1 MNPLPRET
9 HVRQFAFSLGVLRSP
24 EAPSIDFML
33 RNSASEKQSQRT
45 TQSINSDKKSN

>member
-9 HVRQFAFSLGVLRSP
+9 HVRQFAFSLGVQRTP
-24 EAPSIDFML
+24 EAPSIDFI